1 MVNRMPAVRGC
12 CHRTVLSLTAPG
24 TACQTDGL
32 MHRAARCAST
42 ITLTVNGDSD
52 SEDIRIKKKR
62 CPPAG
67 HGSADRRP
75 GRFFAEN
82 ARRKPH

>member
-12 CHRTVLSLTAPG
+12 CHRVAPSLTASG
-24 TACQTDGL
+24 TACQIDEPVD
-32 MHRAARCAST
+32 HAAGCAST

>member
-1 MVNRMPAVRGC
+1 VD
-12 CHRTVLSLTAPG
+12 H
-24 TACQTDGL
+24 
-32 MHRAARCAST
+32 AAGCAST